1 MPFIFHCSNPASAHN
16 TQRRKTVT
24 FLETIECP
32 NIPGKQSGTNPN
44 HLQRSHS
51 DVDDFPL
58 PPPPLPIHGTAIHH
72 QQNNPNSDAT
82 TNSDSGSSVLTSPP
96 SSARNDAA
104 DYVESRV

>member
-1 MPFIFHCSNPASAHN
+1 M
-16 TQRRKTVT
+16 T
-24 FLETIECP
+24 FLETVECP
-32 NIPGKQSGTNPN
+32 AGSNSIPGKQSGTNPN
-44 HLQRSHS
+44 LQRNHS

-58 PPPPLPIHGTAIHH
+58 PPPPLPIHGTIIH